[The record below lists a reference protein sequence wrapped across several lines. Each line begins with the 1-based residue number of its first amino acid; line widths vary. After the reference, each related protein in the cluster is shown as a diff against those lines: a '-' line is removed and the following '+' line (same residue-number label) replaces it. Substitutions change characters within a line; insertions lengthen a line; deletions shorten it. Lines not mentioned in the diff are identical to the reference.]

1 MAAFMQHTGGVGFHW
16 DFSPPFAIVSS
27 NPGGG
32 FPVLRP
38 PLPPGPPP
46 PPAASSG
53 GGGGG
58 GGGGTAAANSSY
70 GQWKWTR
77 LIDRL
82 CFSAEWPL
90 PVVGASARALAFK
103 MEPHGEKISL
113 ERCLGWNE
121 SFSLLLLLLFLLLP
135 QPTSKESSLVHSY
148 KHGFNGF
155 SAFLTEAEADSIAKL
170 PGVVKVFRSKK
181 LSLHTTRSW
190 DFLDSFSGGPHIQ
203 LNSSS
208 GSDVIVGVLD
218 TGVWPESKSFDDA
231 GMGPV
236 PKRWKGVCDNSK
248 ITNHSHTIRCNKK
261 IIGARSYGHSEVG
274 SLYQNARDEEGHGTH
289 TASTIAGSLVK
300 DATFL
305 TTLGKGVARGGHPS
319 ARLAIYRV
327 CTPECESDN
336 ILAAF
341 DDAIH
346 DGVDILSLSLGG
358 DPTGYD
364 GDSISI
370 GAFHAMQKGIFV
382 SCSAGNG
389 GPGFQTIENSAP
401 WILTVGAS
409 TIDRKFS
416 VDIKLGNSKTVQVK
430 GKIVLCKYSPGV
442 ASSSA
447 IQRHL
452 KELGASGVILGIEN
466 TTEAVSFL
474 DLAGAAVTGSALD
487 EINAYLKNS
496 RYTSFHAFLP
506 DLVAPGADI
515 LAAWSPEQ
523 PINDYGKPMY
533 TDFNIISGT
542 SMACPHASAAAAFV
556 KSRHPSWSPAAIKSA
571 LMTTGTEENKNTS
584 LPSLIVCLVF
594 VARFLDNTKSPIK
607 DYDGEE
613 ASPFVMG
620 AGQIDPVAALSPG
633 LVYDISP
640 DEYTKFLCTMNYTR
654 DQLELMTG
662 KNLSC
667 APLDSYLDLNY
678 PSIVVPIAQFG
689 GPNSTKA
696 VVNRKVTNVGAG
708 KSVYNISVEAPAGVT
723 VAVFPPQLRFK
734 SVFQVLSFQIQ
745 FTVDS
750 SKFEWGYGTLTWKS
764 EKHSEEEET
773 RTLCQRLILY
783 IKLVT
788 LGKESFASM
797 VFDYDGAVTNLLLDS
812 SFVHSLCS

>member
-1 MAAFMQHTGGVGFHW
+1 MTVDGMECGHRWVNQRIQGSSLLDRRVWRYMAAFMQHTGGVGFHW

-46 PPAASSG
+46 PPSASSAAGSGG

-70 GQWKWTR
+70 GQW
-77 LIDRL
+77 
-82 CFSAEWPL
+82 
-90 PVVGASARALAFK
+90 PVSKYIVYLGHTGSSKPEAVTSSHHQILASVK
-103 MEPHGEKISL
+103 G
-113 ERCLGWNE
+113 
-121 SFSLLLLLLFLLLP
+121 
-135 QPTSKESSLVHSY
+135 SKESSLVHSY

-155 SAFLTEAEADSIAKL
+155 SAFLTAAEADSIAKL

-248 ITNHSHTIRCNKK
+248 ITNHSHTIHCNKK
-261 IIGARSYGHSEVG
+261 IVGARSYGHSEVG
-274 SLYQNARDEEGHGTH
+274 SRYQNARDEEGHGTH

-327 CTPECESDN
+327 CTPECDGDN

-346 DGVDILSLSLGG
+346 DGVDILSLSLGLG
-358 DPTGYD
+358 TTGYD

-389 GPGFQTIENSAP
+389 GPGLQTIENSAP

-506 DLVAPGADI
+506 DLVAPGVDI

-523 PINDYGKPMY
+523 PINSYGKPIY
-533 TDFNIISGT
+533 TNFNIISGT
-542 SMACPHASAAAAFV
+542 SMACPHA
-556 KSRHPSWSPAAIKSA
+556 
-571 LMTTGTEENKNTS
+571 T
-584 LPSLIVCLVF
+584 
-594 VARFLDNTKSPIK
+594 RFLDNTKSPIK
-607 DYDGEE
+607 DHNGEE
-613 ASPFVMG
+613 ASPLVMG

-640 DEYTKFLCTMNYTR
+640 DEYTMFLCTRNYTR

-667 APLDSYLDLNY
+667 VPLDSYLDLNY
-678 PSIVVPIAQFG
+678 PSIAVPITQFG
-689 GPNSTKA
+689 GIPNSTKA

-764 EKHSEEEET
+764 EKHSV
-773 RTLCQRLILY
+773 RSVFILG
-783 IKLVT
+783 L
-788 LGKESFASM
+788 
-797 VFDYDGAVTNLLLDS
+797 N
-812 SFVHSLCS
+812 

>member
-1 MAAFMQHTGGVGFHW
+1 M
-16 DFSPPFAIVSS
+16 
-27 NPGGG
+27 
-32 FPVLRP
+32 
-38 PLPPGPPP
+38 
-46 PPAASSG
+46 
-53 GGGGG
+53 
-58 GGGGTAAANSSY
+58 
-70 GQWKWTR
+70 
-77 LIDRL
+77 
-82 CFSAEWPL
+82 AEWPL
-90 PVVGASARALAFK
+90 PVVGASTRALAFK
-103 MEPHGEKISL
+103 MEPHGETISL
-113 ERCLGWNE
+113 ERCLGWSE

-135 QPTSKESSLVHSY
+135 QPTRSSKPEAVTSSHHQILASVKGSY

-155 SAFLTEAEADSIAKL
+155 SAFLTEAEADSIASMPLFEAFVTSFDVLVYQSFLAWLRFSVPENSVSTQHAPGIFSTAFLVVRTFNSTLAPDRMSLWESWILVIMEKAYVRVNYPL
-170 PGVVKVFRSKK
+170 P
-181 LSLHTTRSW
+181 
-190 DFLDSFSGGPHIQ
+190 
-203 LNSSS
+203 
-208 GSDVIVGVLD
+208 
-218 TGVWPESKSFDDA
+218 GVWPESKSFDDA

-236 PKRWKGVCDNSK
+236 PKRWKG
-248 ITNHSHTIRCNKK
+248 
-261 IIGARSYGHSEVG
+261 
-274 SLYQNARDEEGHGTH
+274 GHGTH

-327 CTPECESDN
+327 CTPECEGDN

-346 DGVDILSLSLGG
+346 DGVDILSLSLGE
-358 DPTGYD
+358 DTTGYD
-364 GDSISI
+364 GDSIPIGALSI
-370 GAFHAMQKGIFV
+370 GALHAMQKGIFV

-430 GKIVLCKYSPGV
+430 GKIVVCNYSPGV

-452 KELGASGVILGIEN
+452 KELGASGVIFAIEN

-506 DLVAPGADI
+506 DLVAPGVDI

-523 PINDYGKPMY
+523 PINSYGKPMY

-542 SMACPHASAAAAFV
+542 SMACSHASAAAAFV

-571 LMTTGTEENKNTS
+571 LMTTGTKENKRKIVF
-584 LPSLIVCLVF
+584 PLIVCLVF

-607 DYDGEE
+607 DHNGEE

-640 DEYTKFLCTMNYTR
+640 DEYTMFLCTRNYTR

-667 APLDSYLDLNY
+667 VPLDSYLELNY
-678 PSIVVPIAQFG
+678 PSIAVPITQFG

-734 SVFQVLSFQIQ
+734 SVLQVLSFQIQ

-750 SKFEWGYGTLTWKS
+750 SKFPQTGTLTWKS
-764 EKHSEEEET
+764 EKHSV
-773 RTLCQRLILY
+773 RSVFILGTEF
-783 IKLVT
+783 KWQT
-788 LGKESFASM
+788 
-797 VFDYDGAVTNLLLDS
+797 T
-812 SFVHSLCS
+812 

>member
-1 MAAFMQHTGGVGFHW
+1 MTVDGMECGHRWVNQRIQGSSLLDRRVWRYMAAFMQHTGGVGFHW

-46 PPAASSG
+46 PPSASSVAGG

-70 GQWKWTR
+70 GQW
-77 LIDRL
+77 
-82 CFSAEWPL
+82 
-90 PVVGASARALAFK
+90 PVSKYIVYLGHTGSSKPEAVTSSHHQILASVK
-103 MEPHGEKISL
+103 G
-113 ERCLGWNE
+113 
-121 SFSLLLLLLFLLLP
+121 
-135 QPTSKESSLVHSY
+135 SKESSLVHSY

-248 ITNHSHTIRCNKK
+248 VTNHSHTIHCNKK
-261 IIGARSYGHSEVG
+261 IVGARSYGHSDVG
-274 SLYQNARDEEGHGTH
+274 SRYQNARDEEGHGTH

-327 CTPECESDN
+327 CTPECEVDS

-346 DGVDILSLSLGG
+346 DGVDILSLSLGE
-358 DPTGYD
+358 DTTGYD

-416 VDIKLGNSKTVQVK
+416 VDIKLGNSKTIQVK
-430 GKIVLCKYSPGV
+430 GKIVLCKYSRGV
-442 ASSSA
+442 ASSSV

-452 KELGASGVILGIEN
+452 KELGASGVILGIHN
-466 TTEAVSFL
+466 TTEAASFL

-506 DLVAPGADI
+506 DLVAPGVDI

-523 PINDYGKPMY
+523 PINSYGKPMY

-542 SMACPHASAAAAFV
+542 SMSCPHASAAAAFV

-571 LMTTGTEENKNTS
+571 LMTT
-584 LPSLIVCLVF
+584 
-594 VARFLDNTKSPIK
+594 
-607 DYDGEE
+607 

-678 PSIVVPIAQFG
+678 PSIAVPIAQFG

-750 SKFEWGYGTLTWKS
+750 SKFPQTALWGYGTLTWKS
-764 EKHSEEEET
+764 EKHSEEEE
-773 RTLCQRLILY
+773 RREVY
-783 IKLVT
+783 
-788 LGKESFASM
+788 AN
-797 VFDYDGAVTNLLLDS
+797 A
-812 SFVHSLCS
+812 

>member
-1 MAAFMQHTGGVGFHW
+1 MLGMERVFFSLAALAALAAAATNEPVSKYIVYLGHTG
-16 DFSPPFAIVSS
+16 SS
-27 NPGGG
+27 KPEA
-32 FPVLRP
+32 VTSSHHQIL
-38 PLPPGPPP
+38 
-46 PPAASSG
+46 ASVKG
-53 GGGGG
+53 
-58 GGGGTAAANSSY
+58 
-70 GQWKWTR
+70 
-77 LIDRL
+77 
-82 CFSAEWPL
+82 
-90 PVVGASARALAFK
+90 
-103 MEPHGEKISL
+103 
-113 ERCLGWNE
+113 
-121 SFSLLLLLLFLLLP
+121 
-135 QPTSKESSLVHSY
+135 SKESSLVHSY

-155 SAFLTEAEADSIAKL
+155 SAFLTAAEADSIAKL

-248 ITNHSHTIRCNKK
+248 ITNHSHTIHCNKK
-261 IIGARSYGHSEVG
+261 IVGARSYGHSEVG
-274 SLYQNARDEEGHGTH
+274 SRYQNARDEEGHGTH

-327 CTPECESDN
+327 CTPECDGDN

-346 DGVDILSLSLGG
+346 DGVDILSLSLGLG
-358 DPTGYD
+358 TTGYD

-389 GPGFQTIENSAP
+389 GPGLQTIENSAP

-416 VDIKLGNSKTVQVK
+416 VDIKLGNSKTVQLITKTYLALSLCAGRFLDGKKVK

-496 RYTSFHAFLP
+496 RNTTATISPAHTIIQTTPAPIIADFSSRGPDITNDGILKP
-506 DLVAPGADI
+506 DLVAPGVDI

-523 PINDYGKPMY
+523 PINSYGKPIY
-533 TDFNIISGT
+533 TNFNIISGT
-542 SMACPHASAAAAFV
+542 SMAS
-556 KSRHPSWSPAAIKSA
+556 
-571 LMTTGTEENKNTS
+571 
-584 LPSLIVCLVF
+584 
-594 VARFLDNTKSPIK
+594 RFLDNTKSPIK
-607 DYDGEE
+607 DHNGEE
-613 ASPFVMG
+613 ASPLVMG

-640 DEYTKFLCTMNYTR
+640 DEYTMFLCTRNYTR

-667 APLDSYLDLNY
+667 VPLDSYLDLNY
-678 PSIVVPIAQFG
+678 PSIAVPITQFG
-689 GPNSTKA
+689 GIPNSTKA

-764 EKHSEEEET
+764 EKHSV
-773 RTLCQRLILY
+773 RSVFILG
-783 IKLVT
+783 L
-788 LGKESFASM
+788 
-797 VFDYDGAVTNLLLDS
+797 N
-812 SFVHSLCS
+812 

>member
-1 MAAFMQHTGGVGFHW
+1 MTVDGMECGHRWVNQRIQGSSLLDRWRYMAAFMQHTGGVGFHW
-16 DFSPPFAIVSS
+16 DFSPPFAIV
-27 NPGGG
+27 
-32 FPVLRP
+32 
-38 PLPPGPPP
+38 
-46 PPAASSG
+46 
-53 GGGGG
+53 
-58 GGGGTAAANSSY
+58 
-70 GQWKWTR
+70 
-77 LIDRL
+77 
-82 CFSAEWPL
+82 
-90 PVVGASARALAFK
+90 
-103 MEPHGEKISL
+103 
-113 ERCLGWNE
+113 
-121 SFSLLLLLLFLLLP
+121 
-135 QPTSKESSLVHSY
+135 KESSLVHSY

-248 ITNHSHTIRCNKK
+248 ITNHSHTIHCNKK
-261 IIGARSYGHSEVG
+261 IVGARSYGHSDVG
-274 SLYQNARDEEGHGTH
+274 SRYQNARDEEGHGTH

-327 CTPECESDN
+327 CTPECEGDN

-346 DGVDILSLSLGG
+346 DGVDILSLSLGLG
-358 DPTGYD
+358 TTGYD

-416 VDIKLGNSKTVQVK
+416 VDITLGNSKTIQVK

-442 ASSSA
+442 ASSLV

-496 RYTSFHAFLP
+496 RNTTATISPAHTIIQTTPAPIIADFSSRGPDITNDGILKP
-506 DLVAPGADI
+506 DLVAPGVDI

-523 PINDYGKPMY
+523 PINYYGKPMY

-571 LMTTGTEENKNTS
+571 LMTT
-584 LPSLIVCLVF
+584 
-594 VARFLDNTKSPIK
+594 ARFLDNTKSPIK
-607 DYDGEE
+607 DHNGEE

-678 PSIVVPIAQFG
+678 PSIAVPIAQFG

-750 SKFEWGYGTLTWKS
+750 SKFPQTVLWGYGTLTWKS
-764 EKHSEEEET
+764 EKHSKDNGK
-773 RTLCQRLILY
+773 ILY
-783 IKLVT
+783 NL
-788 LGKESFASM
+788 SM
-797 VFDYDGAVTNLLLDS
+797 VVKEKSPIVKWVGKSCIHRDLGATQ
-812 SFVHSLCS
+812 

>member
-1 MAAFMQHTGGVGFHW
+1 MLGMERVFFSLAALAVLAAAATNEPVSKYIVYLGHTG
-16 DFSPPFAIVSS
+16 SS
-27 NPGGG
+27 KPEA
-32 FPVLRP
+32 VTSSHHQIL
-38 PLPPGPPP
+38 
-46 PPAASSG
+46 ASVKG
-53 GGGGG
+53 
-58 GGGGTAAANSSY
+58 
-70 GQWKWTR
+70 
-77 LIDRL
+77 
-82 CFSAEWPL
+82 
-90 PVVGASARALAFK
+90 
-103 MEPHGEKISL
+103 
-113 ERCLGWNE
+113 
-121 SFSLLLLLLFLLLP
+121 
-135 QPTSKESSLVHSY
+135 SKESSLVHSY

-155 SAFLTEAEADSIAKL
+155 SAFLTAAEADSIAKL
-170 PGVVKVFRSKK
+170 PGVVKVFRSRK

-248 ITNHSHTIRCNKK
+248 ITNHSHTIHCNKK
-261 IIGARSYGHSEVG
+261 IVGARSYGHSDVG
-274 SLYQNARDEEGHGTH
+274 SRYQNARDEQGHGTH
-289 TASTIAGSLVK
+289 TASTIAGSLVT

-319 ARLAIYRV
+319 ARLAIYKV
-327 CTPECESDN
+327 CTPECEGDN

-346 DGVDILSLSLGG
+346 DGVDILSLSLGE
-358 DPTGYD
+358 DTTGYD
-364 GDSISI
+364 GDSIPIGALSI
-370 GAFHAMQKGIFV
+370 GALHAMQKGIFV

-416 VDIKLGNSKTVQVK
+416 VDITLGNSKTVQVK
-430 GKIVLCKYSPGV
+430 GKIVLCNYSPGV
-442 ASSSA
+442 ASSWA

-452 KELGASGVILGIEN
+452 KELGASGVILAIEN

-506 DLVAPGADI
+506 DLVAPGVDI

-523 PINDYGKPMY
+523 PINYYGKPMY

-542 SMACPHASAAAAFV
+542 SMGCPHASAAAAFV

-571 LMTTGTEENKNTS
+571 LMTT
-584 LPSLIVCLVF
+584 
-594 VARFLDNTKSPIK
+594 ARFLDNTKSPIK
-607 DYDGEE
+607 DHNGEE

-640 DEYTKFLCTMNYTR
+640 DEYTMFLCTRNYTR

-667 APLDSYLDLNY
+667 VPLDSYLELNY
-678 PSIVVPIAQFG
+678 PSIAVPITQFG

-750 SKFEWGYGTLTWKS
+750 SKFPQTGTLTWKS
-764 EKHSEEEET
+764 EKHSV
-773 RTLCQRLILY
+773 RSVFILGTEF
-783 IKLVT
+783 KWQT
-788 LGKESFASM
+788 
-797 VFDYDGAVTNLLLDS
+797 T
-812 SFVHSLCS
+812 

>member
-1 MAAFMQHTGGVGFHW
+1 MTVDGMECGHRWVNQRIQGSSLLDRWRYMAAFMQHTGGVGFHW

-46 PPAASSG
+46 PPSASSVAGSGG

-82 CFSAEWPL
+82 AEWPL

-113 ERCLGWNE
+113 ERCLGWSE
-121 SFSLLLLLLFLLLP
+121 SFSRLLLLLFLLLP

-203 LNSSS
+203 INSSS

-248 ITNHSHTIRCNKK
+248 ITNHSHTIHCNKK
-261 IIGARSYGHSEVG
+261 IVGARSYGHSDVR
-274 SLYQNARDEEGHGTH
+274 SRYQNARDQQGHGTH

-319 ARLAIYRV
+319 ARLAIYRI
-327 CTPECESDN
+327 CTPVCDGDN
-336 ILAAF
+336 VLAAF

-346 DGVDILSLSLGG
+346 DGVDIVSLSLGL
-358 DPTGYD
+358 DD

-389 GPGFQTIENSAP
+389 GPGLQTIENSAP

-416 VDIKLGNSKTVQVK
+416 VDINLGNSKTIQVK
-430 GKIVLCKYSPGV
+430 GKIVLCNYSPGV
-442 ASSSA
+442 ASSWA

-452 KELGASGVILGIEN
+452 KELGASGVILAIEN

-496 RYTSFHAFLP
+496 RNTTATISPAHTIIQTTPAPIIADFSSRGPDITNDGILKP
-506 DLVAPGADI
+506 DLVAPGVDI

-523 PINDYGKPMY
+523 PINYYGKPMY

-542 SMACPHASAAAAFV
+542 SMGCPHASAAAAFV

-571 LMTTGTEENKNTS
+571 LMTT
-584 LPSLIVCLVF
+584 
-594 VARFLDNTKSPIK
+594 ARFLDNTKSPIK
-607 DYDGEE
+607 DHNGEE

-667 APLDSYLDLNY
+667 APLDSYVELNY
-678 PSIVVPIAQFG
+678 PSIAVPIAQFG

-750 SKFEWGYGTLTWKS
+750 SKFPQTVLWGYGTLTWKS
-764 EKHSEEEET
+764 EKHSV
-773 RTLCQRLILY
+773 RSVFILG
-783 IKLVT
+783 L
-788 LGKESFASM
+788 
-797 VFDYDGAVTNLLLDS
+797 N
-812 SFVHSLCS
+812 

>member
-1 MAAFMQHTGGVGFHW
+1 MLGMERVFFSLAALAVLAAAATNEPVSKYIVYLGHTG
-16 DFSPPFAIVSS
+16 SS
-27 NPGGG
+27 KPEA
-32 FPVLRP
+32 VTSSHHQIL
-38 PLPPGPPP
+38 
-46 PPAASSG
+46 ASVKG
-53 GGGGG
+53 
-58 GGGGTAAANSSY
+58 
-70 GQWKWTR
+70 
-77 LIDRL
+77 
-82 CFSAEWPL
+82 
-90 PVVGASARALAFK
+90 
-103 MEPHGEKISL
+103 
-113 ERCLGWNE
+113 
-121 SFSLLLLLLFLLLP
+121 
-135 QPTSKESSLVHSY
+135 SKESSLVHSY

-203 LNSSS
+203 INSSS

-248 ITNHSHTIRCNKK
+248 ITNHSHTIHCNKK
-261 IIGARSYGHSEVG
+261 IVGARSYGHSDVR
-274 SLYQNARDEEGHGTH
+274 SRYQNARDQQGHGTH

-319 ARLAIYRV
+319 ARLAIYRI
-327 CTPECESDN
+327 CTPVCDGDN
-336 ILAAF
+336 VLAAF

-346 DGVDILSLSLGG
+346 DGVDIVSLSLGL
-358 DPTGYD
+358 DD

-389 GPGFQTIENSAP
+389 GPGLQTIENSAP

-416 VDIKLGNSKTVQVK
+416 VDINLGNSKTIQGIAMNPRRADISALILGGDASSRSDRIGQASLCAGRSLDGKKVK
-430 GKIVLCKYSPGV
+430 GKIVLCNYSPGV
-442 ASSSA
+442 ASSWA

-452 KELGASGVILGIEN
+452 KELGASGVILAIEN

-496 RYTSFHAFLP
+496 RNTTATISPAHTIIQTTPAPIIADFSSRGPDITNDGILKP
-506 DLVAPGADI
+506 DLVAPGVDI

-523 PINDYGKPMY
+523 PINYYGKPMY

-542 SMACPHASAAAAFV
+542 SMGCPHASAAAAFV

-571 LMTTGTEENKNTS
+571 LMTT
-584 LPSLIVCLVF
+584 
-594 VARFLDNTKSPIK
+594 ARFLDNTKSPIK
-607 DYDGEE
+607 DHNGEE

-667 APLDSYLDLNY
+667 APLDSYVELNY
-678 PSIVVPIAQFG
+678 PSIAVPIAQFG

-750 SKFEWGYGTLTWKS
+750 SKFPQTVLWGYGTLTWKS
-764 EKHSEEEET
+764 EKHSV
-773 RTLCQRLILY
+773 RSVFILG
-783 IKLVT
+783 L
-788 LGKESFASM
+788 
-797 VFDYDGAVTNLLLDS
+797 N
-812 SFVHSLCS
+812 